1 MIFFMCC
8 CVFAWSFSLILPLP
22 ADCAHEHGHIEGALL
37 LTSLNISY
45 FIMRNKP
52 RTLSLHHGRFHSEC
66 RMEPYFWLW
75 TVFSCLEQSDEQ
87 KMNTNYF
94 LDISKS
100 FKSARM
106 MKTLRLLLMQTMFWF
121 NISNDVFNIKMWNS
135 YLSFVCAWWFFC
147 VPRFHGIV
155 CVRRINSNDVT
166 KIIIIMRTAVIN
178 VVWPRRFVYFGC
190 QRTHKTEYTQYKN
203 HKNHKTNN
211 KTHP

>member
-52 RTLSLHHGRFHSEC
+52 RTLSLHHGRFHSES

-75 TVFSCLEQSDEQ
+75 TVFSFLEQSDEQ

-100 FKSARM
+100 FKSAQM

-147 VPRFHGIV
+147 APVSRHRV
-155 CVRRINSNDVT
+155 
-166 KIIIIMRTAVIN
+166 RTAN
-178 VVWPRRFVYFGC
+178 KFERRYENHNNHANCCYKRCMAKTIRVFWLP
-190 QRTHKTEYTQYKN
+190 THTQNGIYSIQKS
-203 HKNHKTNN
+203 
-211 KTHP
+211 